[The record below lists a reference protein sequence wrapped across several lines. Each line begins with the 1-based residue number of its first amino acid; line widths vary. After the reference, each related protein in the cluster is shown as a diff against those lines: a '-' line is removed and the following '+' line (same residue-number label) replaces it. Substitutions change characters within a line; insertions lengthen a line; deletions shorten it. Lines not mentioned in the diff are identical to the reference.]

1 MVQVRLL
8 APWNNSKGEPQ
19 AAGAVINVSDE
30 EAQDLGN
37 RGMIS
42 RLDEEKKLE
51 DQQHTSG
58 VYGERATREGTAP
71 LAGQQAQE
79 AQAREQQQPG
89 AAAPNQAN
97 QPRTQQS
104 GGLQASASDQRRK

>member
-8 APWNNSKGEPQ
+8 APWNNAKGEPQ
-19 AAGAVINVSDE
+19 AAGAVIDVSDE

-51 DQQHTSG
+51 EQTHTSG
-58 VYGERATREGTAP
+58 VYDARATRAGTQPAS
-71 LAGQQAQE
+71 AQP
-79 AQAREQQQPG
+79 QPQNQPQSGPQSQRENPG
-89 AAAPNQAN
+89 AAAP
-97 QPRTQQS
+97 QQ
-104 GGLQASASDQRRK
+104 DQRKK